1 MPHTRLN
8 PNAIPTTSLQDA
20 LSYISARVTS
30 QDFTRFFS
38 LVDDIELIPDVVL
51 RYNTQHDGD
60 NGDNGDTGGILFKAI
75 PGKGGDVDGDNRDT
89 GDTGDIGVGSD
100 SRKR

>member
-38 LVDDIELIPDVVL
+38 LVEDIELILFPP
-51 RYNTQHDGD
+51 T
-60 NGDNGDTGGILFKAI
+60 ILL
-75 PGKGGDVDGDNRDT
+75 
-89 GDTGDIGVGSD
+89 SE
-100 SRKR
+100 